1 MAKYK
6 KQSMMK
12 DAIILCMISLIAA
25 LALGFVNELTKDR
38 IAFLKAQ
45 EKAEAYQEVFP
56 EAVAIVDKEND
67 TTLKVINYYMT
78 MTDKQYLHFA
88 KEIGKKFFEIG
99 TYQSEHKSLYEMVIN
114 KCVELS
120 IVKYGDPLRNLT
132 VAEVAKDLKMGENL
146 ANQLFR
152 RPDFPAVNIGKT
164 KTVCALAY
172 IVWKMQHRDSEV
184 IVNE

>member
-1 MAKYK
+1 
-6 KQSMMK
+6 
-12 DAIILCMISLIAA
+12 
-25 LALGFVNELTKDR
+25 
-38 IAFLKAQ
+38 
-45 EKAEAYQEVFP
+45 
-56 EAVAIVDKEND
+56 
-67 TTLKVINYYMT
+67 MT

-88 KEIGKKFFEIG
+88 KEMEKNFLEVGK
-99 TYQSEHKSLYEMVIN
+99 YQSENKSVTELIVN
-114 KCVELS
+114 KCIEYT
-120 IVKYGDPLRNLT
+120 IEKYGDLLRNLT

>member
-1 MAKYK
+1 MENKNLNIDSNTK
-6 KQSMMK
+6 E
-12 DAIILCMISLIAA
+12 IIKNNSPMIPTTHPTSIRS
-25 LALGFVNELTKDR
+25 EQK
-38 IAFLKAQ
+38 I
-45 EKAEAYQEVFP
+45 
-56 EAVAIVDKEND
+56 IKEND
-67 TTLKVINYYMT
+67 TTLKVVKYYMT

-146 ANQLFR
+146 ANQLFK
-152 RPDFPAVNIGKT
+152 RPDFPSVNIGKT

-172 IVWKMQHRDSEV
+172 IVWKMQHRESEV
-184 IVNE
+184 NVNE

>member
-1 MAKYK
+1 MENNNLNIDSSTKEIIKKYSPMIPK
-6 KQSMMK
+6 SHPTSIRSEQK
-12 DAIILCMISLIAA
+12 II
-25 LALGFVNELTKDR
+25 
-38 IAFLKAQ
+38 
-45 EKAEAYQEVFP
+45 
-56 EAVAIVDKEND
+56 KEND
-67 TTLKVINYYMT
+67 TNLKVINYYMT

-88 KEIGKKFFEIG
+88 KEIGNKFLEVG
-99 TYQSEHKSLYEMVIN
+99 QYQSEHKSLYEMVVN

-120 IVKYGDPLRNLT
+120 IAKYGDPLRNLT

-146 ANQLFR
+146 ANQLFKR
-152 RPDFPAVNIGKT
+152 TDFPAVNIGKT

>member
-1 MAKYK
+1 MENNNLNINSNTKE
-6 KQSMMK
+6 
-12 DAIILCMISLIAA
+12 IIKNNSPIIPTTHPTSIRS
-25 LALGFVNELTKDR
+25 EQK
-38 IAFLKAQ
+38 I
-45 EKAEAYQEVFP
+45 
-56 EAVAIVDKEND
+56 IKEND
-67 TTLKVINYYMT
+67 TSLKVINYYMT

-120 IVKYGDPLRNLT
+120 IAKYGDPLRNLT

-146 ANQLFR
+146 ANQLFK
-152 RPDFPAVNIGKT
+152 RPDFPSVNIGKT

-172 IVWKMQHRDSEV
+172 IVWKMQHRESEV
-184 IVNE
+184 VVNE

>member
-1 MAKYK
+1 MENKSNIK
-6 KQSMMK
+6 R
-12 DAIILCMISLIAA
+12 IIKENSPIIPTTHPTSIRS
-25 LALGFVNELTKDR
+25 EQK
-38 IAFLKAQ
+38 I
-45 EKAEAYQEVFP
+45 
-56 EAVAIVDKEND
+56 IKEND
-67 TTLKVINYYMT
+67 NTIKVINYYMT

-88 KEIGKKFFEIG
+88 KEMEKNFLEVGK
-99 TYQSEHKSLYEMVIN
+99 YQSENKSVTELIVN
-114 KCVELS
+114 KCIEYT
-120 IVKYGDPLRNLT
+120 IEKYGDLLRNLT